1 MEMDLTALENIW
13 KEHDR
18 KLAHNTRLNKE
29 ILKRLLI
36 KAPHKRINWMK
47 FWSVY
52 RLFDPLILL
61 LIVAFANFR
70 FTDGNRFYVG
80 LSLFTISYVVFYI
93 TNVKYYLLIRE
104 INFSD
109 KILILKK
116 KIAELEKLKLRITQ
130 IRYIFMPFAIISA
143 FLLLFKKIEM
153 NTDSLILG
161 GLIILVYLCSLYY
174 AFKYSVSERFK
185 KLNKEIDDVENLEK
199 ENFL

>member
-36 KAPHKRINWMK
+36 KSPHKRINWMK

-143 FLLLFKKIEM
+143 FLLFKKIEM
-153 NTDSLILG
+153 NTDSLIFL

>member
-1 MEMDLTALENIW
+1 MDLTALENIW

-36 KAPHKRINWMK
+36 KSPHKRINWMK

-153 NTDSLILG
+153 NTDSLIFL

>member
-1 MEMDLTALENIW
+1 
-13 KEHDR
+13 
-18 KLAHNTRLNKE
+18 
-29 ILKRLLI
+29 
-36 KAPHKRINWMK
+36 MK

-153 NTDSLILG
+153 NPDSLIFL

>member
-36 KAPHKRINWMK
+36 KSPHKRINWMK

-153 NTDSLILG
+153 NTDSLIFL

>member
-36 KAPHKRINWMK
+36 KSPHKRINWMK

-153 NTDSLILG
+153 NPDSLIFL